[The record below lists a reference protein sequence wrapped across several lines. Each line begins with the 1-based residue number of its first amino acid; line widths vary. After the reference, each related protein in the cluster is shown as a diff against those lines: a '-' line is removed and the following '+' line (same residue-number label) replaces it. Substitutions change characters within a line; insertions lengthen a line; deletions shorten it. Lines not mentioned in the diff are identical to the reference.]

1 MKPELVLLGWSVIL
15 AIVQMLIA
23 VQGSMMQVGL
33 VTLVGNREGFPEIK
47 GWGGRAMRAHRN
59 MIENLVLFA
68 ALVLALAAAGKSN
81 DATVLGAQIF
91 FWARVA
97 YAAIYLA
104 GIPWARTGAW
114 TVSVIG
120 LLMLLVQLLG

>member
-15 AIVQMLIA
+15 AIVQVLIA
-23 VQGSMMQVGL
+23 VQGAMMQVGL
-33 VTLVGNREGFPEIK
+33 MTLIGNREGFPELK
-47 GWGGRAMRAHRN
+47 GWAGRAARAHRN

-81 DATVLGAQIF
+81 AATVLGAQIF
-91 FWARVA
+91 FWGRVA
-97 YAAIYLA
+97 YAGIYLA

-120 LLMLLVQLLG
+120 LLVLLAQLLG

>member
-1 MKPELVLLGWSVIL
+1 MKPELVLLGWAVIL

-23 VQGSMMQVGL
+23 VQGAMMQVGL
-33 VTLVGNREGFPEIK
+33 MTLIGNREGFPEIK
-47 GWGGRAMRAHRN
+47 GWGGRAARAHRN

-81 DATVLGAQIF
+81 DATVLGAQLF
-91 FWARVA
+91 FWGRVA

-114 TVSVIG
+114 TVSVAG
-120 LLMLLVQLLG
+120 VLVLLWQLLA